1 MVHCARTAK
10 KAFPQASAND
20 VAFYWKNKRETDI
33 VLITKDNLV
42 GVEVKYQERI
52 SKHDFQ
58 SLYHFKEG
66 IVVSKTMFKTRNE
79 YSVIPVHILLAV
91 L

>member
-1 MVHCARTAK
+1 MALIHCARTAK

-33 VLITKDNLV
+33 VLITKDNLA

-52 SKHDFQ
+52 SK
-58 SLYHFKEG
+58 
-66 IVVSKTMFKTRNE
+66 
-79 YSVIPVHILLAV
+79 
-91 L
+91 

>member
-1 MVHCARTAK
+1 VALIHCARTAK

-33 VLITKDNLV
+33 VLITKDNLA

-52 SKHDFQ
+52 SK
-58 SLYHFKEG
+58 
-66 IVVSKTMFKTRNE
+66 
-79 YSVIPVHILLAV
+79 
-91 L
+91 